1 MKFFKFGIKD
11 NDKLYEVL
19 DIVLEIDFLK
29 GGFIYLILFVDFDFL
44 LGVI

>member
-29 GGFIYLILFVDFDFL
+29 GGFYLFNI
-44 LGVI
+44 IC